1 LQLPQLGGFL
11 SPFIYLPIPGWIV
24 TLAGI
29 VNYLLL
35 FFSIN
40 FISAQGHGIIL
51 STALAA
57 KDQASRFKDLKDFFL
72 KVREYWRLLETGLS
86 RKSSANQV

>member
-11 SPFIYLPIPGWIV
+11 SLFIYLPIPGWIV

-51 STALAA
+51 SAALAA